1 MSFKNTK
8 EIRDNVQKQEDS
20 KKKRGGADDRY
31 LILKVEKDEPVSIRG
46 RFLPATEKED
56 PAAIP
61 TFYATKMYHQIENDA
76 GEKMF
81 EQCPK
86 AVGMDCPICK
96 YNSAHWKSYS
106 KKEQGRSKKTKYIA
120 NFLVLKDPKKPE
132 NEGKVFLLSFG
143 KKIYEK
149 IMHEMFPQSDG
160 VDEAVA
166 CDVYDVTSGKDFIL
180 KAKIVDEFI
189 NYDDS
194 KFSDK
199 ITALY
204 DGDEKKLEE
213 VAKACHRLTDLVDKK
228 EAYKSFEEIKTRFT
242 NFIGAVN
249 SNDVATAKSFD
260 SVNSGVTALVEQ
272 ATSTGPEDSWFND

>member
-8 EIRDNVQKQEDS
+8 EIRDNVQKQEES
-20 KKKRGGADDRY
+20 KKNRKTDDRY
-31 LILKVEKDEPVSIRG
+31 LTLKVEKNESVSVRG
-46 RFLPATEKED
+46 RFLPATEQED
-56 PAAIP
+56 PTAIP
-61 TFYATKMYHQIENDA
+61 TFYATKMYHQVENDL

-86 AVGMDCPICK
+86 SVGLDCPICK
-96 YNSAHWKSYS
+96 YNSVHWKTYS

-120 NFLVLKDPKKPE
+120 NFLVLKDPKNPA

-149 IMHEMFPQSDG
+149 IMAEMFPTSDG
-160 VDEAVA
+160 VDEATA
-166 CDVYDVTSGKDFIL
+166 CDIYDVMNGKDFIL
-180 KAKIVDEFI
+180 KVKIVDEFM

-204 DGDEKKLEE
+204 DGDEKKLGE
-213 VAKACHRLTDLVDKK
+213 VAKACHKLSELVSKK
-228 EAYKSFEEIKTRFT
+228 EDFKSFEDIKTRFT

-249 SNDVATAKSFD
+249 SNDVSTSKTFD
-260 SVNSGVTALVEQ
+260 SANAGVTSLVEQ
-272 ATSTGPEDSWFND
+272 ATSTGPEDTWFD